1 MAWGPS
7 SAWFASIVWVA
18 WLSCVLLL
26 LIGFIGAFLPIIPGL
41 PLMALGV
48 MIHKL
53 LLPDVLSWWTV
64 VLFIVTAVLS
74 YALDIAATAFTAKW
88 AGATKAGIY
97 GALLGEIIGL
107 FFALPGLILG
117 PFIGA
122 LLGEWIVSKR
132 VFKQA
137 LKSGAGAALG
147 LIAGSLG
154 KGLLGLFLIVVFLL
168 DAFIF

>member
-1 MAWGPS
+1 MEWIPWIAWP
-7 SAWFASIVWVA
+7 I
-18 WLSCVLLL
+18 CILLL
-26 LIGFIGAFLPIIPGL
+26 LVGFLGAFLPIIPGL

-48 MIHKL
+48 VIHKL

-64 VLFIVTAVLS
+64 VLFIVTAVLA
-74 YALDIAATAFTAKW
+74 YALDIAATAFTAKL
-88 AGATKAGIY
+88 AGASKAGIY

-122 LLGEWIVSKR
+122 LLGEWIISKR
-132 VFKQA
+132 AFRQA
-137 LKSGAGAALG
+137 LKTGAGAALG
-147 LIAGSLG
+147 LIAGGLG
-154 KGLLGLFLIVVFLL
+154 KGLLGLFLIVAFLL

>member
-1 MAWGPS
+1 MEWAS
-7 SAWFASIVWVA
+7 SVA
-18 WLSCVLLL
+18 WIAWLVCLLFL
-26 LIGFIGAFLPIIPGL
+26 LVGFLGVFLPIIPGL

-48 MIHKL
+48 AIHKL

-64 VLFIVTAVLS
+64 VLFIVTAVLA
-74 YALDIAATAFTAKW
+74 YALDIAATAFTTKLT
-88 AGATKAGIY
+88 GASKAGIY

-122 LLGEWIVSKR
+122 SLAEWLISKR
-132 VFKQA
+132 ALKQA

-147 LIAGSLG
+147 LFASSLG
-154 KGLLGLFLIVVFLL
+154 KGLLGLFLIAVFLL

>member
-1 MAWGPS
+1 MEWAPS
-7 SAWFASIVWVA
+7 VAWVA
-18 WLSCVLLL
+18 WPICILLL
-26 LIGFIGAFLPIIPGL
+26 VVGFLGAFLPILPGL

-48 MIHKL
+48 GIHKL

-64 VLFIVTAVLS
+64 ALFIVTAVLA
-74 YALDIAATAFTAKW
+74 YALDIAATAFTAKL
-88 AGATKAGIY
+88 AGASKAGIF
-97 GALLGEIIGL
+97 GALLGGIIGL

-122 LLGEWIVSKR
+122 FLGEWIVSKR

-137 LKSGAGAALG
+137 LKCGAGAALG
-147 LIAGSLG
+147 LIAGAFG
-154 KGLLGLFLIVVFLL
+154 KGLLGLFLIAVFLL

>member
-1 MAWGPS
+1 MEWAP
-7 SAWFASIVWVA
+7 WVA
-18 WLSCVLLL
+18 WPICIILLVV
-26 LIGFIGAFLPIIPGL
+26 GFLGAFLPIIPGL

-48 MIHKL
+48 VIHKL
-53 LLPDVLSWWTV
+53 LLQDVLSWWTV
-64 VLFIVTAVLS
+64 VIFIITVLLA
-74 YALDIAATAFTAKW
+74 YALDIAATAFTTKL
-88 AGATKAGIY
+88 AGASKAGLY

-132 VFKQA
+132 TFKQA
-137 LKSGAGAALG
+137 MKAGAGASLG
-147 LIAGSLG
+147 LIAGGLG
-154 KGLLGLFLIVVFLL
+154 KGMLGLFLIAVFLL

>member
-1 MAWGPS
+1 MEWIPWIA
-7 SAWFASIVWVA
+7 WVA
-18 WLSCVLLL
+18 WPICILLL
-26 LIGFIGAFLPIIPGL
+26 VVGFLGVFLPVIPDL

-48 MIHKL
+48 AIHKL

-64 VLFIVTAVLS
+64 VLFIVTAVLA
-74 YALDIAATAFTAKW
+74 YLLDIVASAFMAKL

-147 LIAGSLG
+147 LIVSGLG

>member
-1 MAWGPS
+1 MEWAPWIAWPICI
-7 SAWFASIVWVA
+7 F
-18 WLSCVLLL
+18 LLL
-26 LIGFIGAFLPIIPGL
+26 VGFLGAFLPIIPGL

-48 MIHKL
+48 GIHKL

-64 VLFIVTAVLS
+64 GLFIVTAVFA
-74 YALDIAATAFTAKW
+74 YALDIAATAFTAKL
-88 AGATKAGIY
+88 AGASRAGVY

-122 LLGEWIVSKR
+122 LLGEWIISR
-132 VFKQA
+132 RAFKQA
-137 LKSGAGAALG
+137 LKTGAGAALG
-147 LIAGSLG
+147 LIAGGLG
-154 KGLLGLFLIVVFLL
+154 KGMLGLFLIAVFLL

>member
-1 MAWGPS
+1 MEWAPWIAWP
-7 SAWFASIVWVA
+7 I
-18 WLSCVLLL
+18 CILLL
-26 LIGFIGAFLPIIPGL
+26 LVGFLGAFLPIIPGL

-48 MIHKL
+48 GIHKL

-64 VLFIVTAVLS
+64 GLFIVTAVFA
-74 YALDIAATAFTAKW
+74 YALDIAATAFTAKL
-88 AGATKAGIY
+88 AGASRAGVY

-122 LLGEWIVSKR
+122 LLGEWIISR
-132 VFKQA
+132 RAFKQA
-137 LKSGAGAALG
+137 LKTGAGAALG
-147 LIAGSLG
+147 LIAGGLG
-154 KGLLGLFLIVVFLL
+154 KGMLGLFLIAVFLL

>member
-1 MAWGPS
+1 MEWAP
-7 SAWFASIVWVA
+7 WVA
-18 WLSCVLLL
+18 WPLCVLLL
-26 LIGFIGAFLPIIPGL
+26 LVGFLGAFLPIIPGL

-48 MIHKL
+48 VIHKL
-53 LLPDVLSWWTV
+53 LLPEVLSWWTV
-64 VLFIVTAVLS
+64 VLFILTAILA
-74 YALDIAATAFTAKW
+74 YALDIAATAFTAKL

-122 LLGEWIVSKR
+122 LLGEWIVSR
-132 VFKQA
+132 RAFKHA

-147 LIAGSLG
+147 LIAGGLG
-154 KGLLGLFLIVVFLL
+154 KGILGIFLIAVFLL

>member
-1 MAWGPS
+1 MEWIP
-7 SAWFASIVWVA
+7 WVA
-18 WLSCVLLL
+18 WPLCILLL
-26 LIGFIGAFLPIIPGL
+26 VVGFIGAFLPIIPGL

-48 MIHKL
+48 GIHKL

-64 VLFIVTAVLS
+64 ALFIITAILAYV
-74 YALDIAATAFTAKW
+74 LDIAATAFTAKL
-88 AGATKAGIY
+88 AGASKAGIY

-122 LLGEWIVSKR
+122 LLGEWIISKR
-132 VFKQA
+132 AFKQA
-137 LKSGAGAALG
+137 LKTGAGAALG
-147 LIAGSLG
+147 LIAGGLG
-154 KGLLGLFLIVVFLL
+154 KGMLGLFLIVVFLL

>member
-1 MAWGPS
+1 MEWIP
-7 SAWFASIVWVA
+7 WVA
-18 WLSCVLLL
+18 WPICILLL
-26 LIGFIGAFLPIIPGL
+26 LVGFLGAFLPIIPGL

-48 MIHKL
+48 GIHKL

-64 VLFIVTAVLS
+64 ALFIVTVVLG
-74 YALDIAATAFTAKW
+74 YALDIVATTFTAKL

-97 GALLGEIIGL
+97 GALLGEIIGF

-132 VFKQA
+132 AFKKA
-137 LKSGAGAALG
+137 LKTGAGAALG
-147 LIAGSLG
+147 LIAGGLG
-154 KGLLGLFLIVVFLL
+154 KGMLGFFLIVVFLL
-168 DAFIF
+168 DAFVF